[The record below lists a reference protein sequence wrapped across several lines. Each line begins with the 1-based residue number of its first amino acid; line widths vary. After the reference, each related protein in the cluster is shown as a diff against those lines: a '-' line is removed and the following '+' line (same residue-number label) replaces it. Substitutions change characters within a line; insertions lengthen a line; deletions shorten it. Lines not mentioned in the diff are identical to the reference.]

1 MMATAPTSTEGK
13 TSMTVRLDR
22 ATLDA
27 FDALAEGRGGRSAL
41 LRSLLDQAMRQAG
54 DAPKVQARAEPATS
68 RVSFRVT
75 DAELAVLDTRAAERG
90 TDRAGW
96 VKALMRRHIGLKGNV
111 DDGLRESLGP
121 VRMQLQRIGRNLNQ
135 AMRAGNAAM
144 MADSGLQIEREL
156 RRITEMRQDINEQ
169 IAALGE
175 ALRGDLS
182 YWEVAD

>member
-1 MMATAPTSTEGK
+1 
-13 TSMTVRLDR
+13 
-22 ATLDA
+22 
-27 FDALAEGRGGRSAL
+27 
-41 LRSLLDQAMRQAG
+41 MRQAG
-54 DAPKVQARAEPATS
+54 DAPKVQARAEPATN

-75 DAELAVLDTRAAERG
+75 DAELTVLDARAAERG

-96 VKALMRRHIGLKGNV
+96 VKALLRRHIGLKGNV

>member
-1 MMATAPTSTEGK
+1 MATTTTSTKDK
-13 TSMTVRLDR
+13 TSMTVRVDR
-22 ATLDA
+22 ATLEA

-41 LRSLLDQAMRQAG
+41 LRSLLDQAMQQASN
-54 DAPKVQARAEPATS
+54 APKVQARAERATN

-75 DAELAVLDTRAAERG
+75 DAEMAVLDVRAAARG

-96 VKALMRRHIGLKGNV
+96 VKALMRRHIGLKGSV
-111 DDGLRESLGP
+111 DDGLRECLGP

-156 RRITEMRQDINEQ
+156 RRITEMRQDVNEQ